1 MLPES
6 RARAILEKFAEEA
19 APDARY
25 DTATG
30 AGRIRTARRFGFGG
44 TPQERA
50 QIAKMPEGALYDM
63 IRKTQSNLPPAERL
77 RRGTETT
84 AFVPRSG
91 RWDDFDRRS
100 LGMQPF
106 GYSDTVARREEM
118 RGPARDAK
126 RSAIV
131 AAQTGTADAT
141 WSNTASGL
149 RFEDNPGGRD
159 GPIGA
164 YAPEGRKP
172 KGNMADSSFRSA
184 LSTAQ
189 SLRGSDGQKLRGK
202 ELVEAF
208 QKRMEARNQ
217 TAQSSKPE
225 HRSPSGVAIENP
237 FGGSAAAAP
246 SQPKTSPAAGHVM
259 PPVPTDTKLPA
270 NTAQQQL
277 AQMKPVAQ
285 SVASSGAAVFPAQK
299 AALQAQAP
307 TPAVAAPPAA
317 RTPAHPAAMPVA
329 APPPRPSGAGQM
341 AQQPMVPPL
350 TLPGRF
356 GG

>member
-19 APDARY
+19 APDSRY

-84 AFVPRSG
+84 AFVPRSD
-91 RWDDFDRRS
+91 RWDAFDRRA
-100 LGMQPF
+100 LGMQPT

-118 RGPARDAK
+118 RGPAREAK

-149 RFEDNPGGRD
+149 RFEDNPGGRV

-189 SLRGSDGQKLRGK
+189 SLRGSDGQKLQGK
-202 ELVEAF
+202 ELVDAF
-208 QKRMEARNQ
+208 QKRMEARSQ

-237 FGGSAAAAP
+237 FGGAAAATP
-246 SQPKTSPAAGHVM
+246 SQPKTPPAVGHVM
-259 PPVPTDTKLPA
+259 PGAPSESSRNSNGKTMRISSSDLDSPTRPG
-270 NTAQQQL
+270 
-277 AQMKPVAQ
+277 V
-285 SVASSGAAVFPAQK
+285 S
-299 AALQAQAP
+299 
-307 TPAVAAPPAA
+307 VAAPGQSSP
-317 RTPAHPAAMPVA
+317 PPVA
-329 APPPRPSGAGQM
+329 PALSPAPRRLLHAPNVTLPATPVASPPRPSGAGQM
-341 AQQPMVPPL
+341 AQQPLVPPL
-350 TLPGRF
+350 TLSGRF

>member
-19 APDARY
+19 APDSRY

-30 AGRIRTARRFGFGG
+30 VGRIRTARRFGFGG

-77 RRGTETT
+77 RRGTATT

-91 RWDDFDRRS
+91 RWDDFDRRE
-100 LGMQPF
+100 LGTQPT

-126 RSAIV
+126 RSATV

-164 YAPEGRKP
+164 HAPVGRKP
-172 KGNMADSSFRSA
+172 KGNTADPSFRSA

-189 SLRGSDGQKLRGK
+189 SLRGSGGQKLQGA
-202 ELVEAF
+202 ELVKAF
-208 QKRMEARNQ
+208 QDRMKARDQ

-237 FGGSAAAAP
+237 FGGAAAAAP
-246 SQPKTSPAAGHVM
+246 SQPKTPPAVGHVM
-259 PPVPTDTKLPA
+259 PPAPTDAKRA
-270 NTAQQQL
+270 AGVAQPQL
-277 AQMKPVAQ
+277 AQMRPAAQAVA
-285 SVASSGAAVFPAQK
+285 AGGAAAFPAQK
-299 AALQAQAP
+299 ALIQPQAP
-307 TPAVAAPPAA
+307 TPAVAAPPVA
-317 RTPAHPAAMPVA
+317 RTPVRPAATPVA
-329 APPPRPSGAGQM
+329 APPPRPAGAGQM
-341 AQQPMVPPL
+341 AQQPLVPPL